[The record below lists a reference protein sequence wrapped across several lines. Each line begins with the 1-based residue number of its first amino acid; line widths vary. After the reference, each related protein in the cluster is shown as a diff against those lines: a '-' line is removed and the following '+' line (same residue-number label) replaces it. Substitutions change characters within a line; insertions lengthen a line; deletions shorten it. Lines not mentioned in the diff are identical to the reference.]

1 MIQIAAF
8 WRMPDEE
15 IMQGILNVHDEIFQN
30 ATDLER
36 KIVEKHNVLVIAA
49 IDSGKVVG
57 YKIGYE
63 QSPRRYY
70 SWYGAVQEKYRG
82 KGIASKLMKKQH
94 QLIAEAGYSM
104 IETKTRNKWKEMLI
118 LNIQHGFDIVDTF
131 VDSDGIHRITMEKTL

>member
-63 QSPRRYY
+63 QSPGRYY